1 MHEETVIQL
10 MAGLGRLVEG
20 PGRIYAT
27 GGARTLLFG
36 WRKTPIDVDIE
47 REPLTAG
54 IFYALARLKETL
66 DMKVKLA
73 LFEAIGRQYSE
84 DTRSR

>member
-1 MHEETVIQL
+1 MI
-10 MAGLGRLVEG
+10 ASLGRLVEG
-20 PGRIYAT
+20 PGRIYTT

-36 WRKTPIDVDIE
+36 WRKTPIDVEIE

-54 IFYALARLKETL
+54 IFEAIARLKATL

-84 DTRSR
+84 DTHSR